1 MYGIAFANLVE
12 STTDPQAFYY
22 NLAVLG
28 INSTIGTNNSC
39 RKLCALTP
47 FFVKKTPLQLSND
60 LTFHRSCRW
69 KVVDWNK
76 LPMTI
81 CQQHPGKLR
90 EMAYF
95 GAWEPSRGAGLL
107 ICTLPQHI
115 CAGFKPFASDT
126 FGRLMVAGRDQMWR
140 YPQNLLWSSLVYA
153 PKHFSCSIFRWL
165 NPANCSNCCS
175 QLFFKSPLKVL
186 NAPGRSFGD
195 HWDLMILGGWCVSL

>member
-1 MYGIAFANLVE
+1 MRL
-12 STTDPQAFYY
+12 DP
-22 NLAVLG
+22 
-28 INSTIGTNNSC
+28 I
-39 RKLCALTP
+39 LC
-47 FFVKKTPLQLSND
+47 KKTPLQLSND

-115 CAGFKPFASDT
+115 SAGFKPFASDT

-165 NPANCSNCCS
+165 NPANCAQLLSVVLQEPTESVECSWPELWRSLGPDDTCHLRPGFLEKNC
-175 QLFFKSPLKVL
+175 
-186 NAPGRSFGD
+186 
-195 HWDLMILGGWCVSL
+195 